1 MAKRFAADQRLGKSG
16 RLHRIDELTD
26 MMCDICGDRYT
37 SDAKPESETE
47 KDFFNLVHELVRLM
61 GDNELFTF
69 VLHPQASGTNN
80 EAERSLRGAAVDRR
94 TGRTSKTVTGARR
107 RTILVSVLESLRLHL
122 QDFTLSGV
130 QAEVMSWIDQGE
142 SLFARLLRSS
152 GLAPPQAS
160 TLWQLVPAN

>member
-1 MAKRFAADQRLGKSG
+1 
-16 RLHRIDELTD
+16 
-26 MMCDICGDRYT
+26 
-37 SDAKPESETE
+37 
-47 KDFFNLVHELVRLM
+47 M

-80 EAERSLRGAAVDRR
+80 EAERALRGAAVDRR

-122 QDFTLSGV
+122 QDVTLSGV
-130 QAEVMSWIDQGE
+130 QAEVMSWIDLGE